1 MDMNDAT
8 LWWIVTGVAVAVELA
23 TGTFYLLMLA
33 IGLAAAAVAAHLG
46 TDFATQLVAAALIG
60 GGAVTVLHLRRAK
73 QPASAPAS
81 ANRDVNI
88 DIGER
93 VTVAQW
99 NADGTTRVH
108 YRGASWAARYA
119 GTDAPAPGE
128 HVIRAV
134 DGNQLLLGR

>member
-1 MDMNDAT
+1 MSDAT
-8 LWWIVTGVAVAVELA
+8 LWWIATGVAVALELA

-46 TDFATQLVAAALIG
+46 AGFSMQLVAAAVIG
-60 GGAVTVLHLRRAK
+60 GGAVTALHLLRAR
-73 QPASAPAS
+73 QPAAPPAG

-93 VTVAQW
+93 VTVTQW
-99 NADGTTRVH
+99 NPDGTTRVQ

-134 DGNQLLLGR
+134 DGSQLLLGR

>member
-1 MDMNDAT
+1 MSDAT
-8 LWWIVTGVAVAVELA
+8 LWWIATGLAVAVELA

-46 TDFATQLVAAALIG
+46 AGFSAQLVAAALVG
-60 GGAVTVLHLRRAK
+60 GGAVTGWHLRRAR
-73 QPASAPAS
+73 QPATLPPA

-93 VTVAQW
+93 VTVTQW
-99 NADGTTRVH
+99 NTDGTTRVQ

-119 GTDAPAPGE
+119 GTDVPAPGE
-128 HVIRAV
+128 HFIRAV
-134 DGNQLLLGR
+134 EGTQLMLGR

>member
-1 MDMNDAT
+1 MSDAT
-8 LWWIVTGVAVAVELA
+8 LWWIATGVAVAIELA

-46 TDFATQLVAAALIG
+46 ASFSAQLVAAAVIG
-60 GGAVTVLHLRRAK
+60 GGAVTALHLMRAK
-73 QPASAPAS
+73 HPAALPAS

-88 DIGER
+88 DVGER
-93 VTVAQW
+93 VTVTQW
-99 NADGTTRVH
+99 NADGTTRVQ

-119 GTDAPAPGE
+119 GADAPAPGE

-134 DGNQLLLGR
+134 DGNQLMLGR